1 MRDMTP
7 MERKSPKKV
16 EIQPSESVKQVLN
29 ILDHM
34 IAGKRFGELDSAKQ
48 MYLLDCQAKLEDM
61 QQGYFTENSLIFLR
75 GAIDGLIKT
84 LTDAHK
90 DVCDVMNKL

>member
-7 MERKSPKKV
+7 MERKSPK
-16 EIQPSESVKQVLN
+16 EIKLEPSISVKQVLN

-48 MYLLDCQAKLEDM
+48 IYLLDCQAKLDDM

-75 GAIDGLIKT
+75 GAIDGLMKT
-84 LTDAHK
+84 LSDAHK
-90 DVCDVMNKL
+90 DVCDVMDKL